1 MNELKQRLRKEITEG
16 FDYSG
21 EITEAELFEKIDTA
35 ILKEAKSNFLTLE
48 KKESLRKELYASIR
62 GLDILEEL
70 LEQEDITEIMI
81 NGPDAVFVETG
92 GRLRRSEKTFESRE
106 KLEDI
111 IQQIAAGANR
121 VVNEANP
128 ILDARLKEGSRVNV
142 ILSPVAL
149 DGPVVTIRKFA
160 KEPFTMERLVA
171 AGALTEE
178 AAEFLGSLV
187 RAKYNLFISG
197 GTGSGKTTFLNAL
210 TGFIPPEERIVT
222 IEDAAELK
230 ITGIENLVRLE
241 VRNRTDEGCRE
252 ISIRD
257 LIRTALR
264 ARPDRIIIGEVRGAE
279 TIDMLQAMNT
289 GHDGSLS
296 TGHGNS
302 TTDMLDR
309 LETMVL
315 LGADIPLM
323 AVRKQIAS
331 AIDVMVHLGRLR
343 DGRRC
348 VLEIAEVLGCRDGEI
363 EINPLYVFTEEEGG
377 TAEQA
382 AGSLKRTGSAF
393 VQQKKL
399 LRAGWKGR
407 ESVEEK
413 E

>member
-1 MNELKQRLRKEITEG
+1 M
-16 FDYSG
+16 
-21 EITEAELFEKIDTA
+21 
-35 ILKEAKSNFLTLE
+35 KEAKTNFLTLE
-48 KKESLRKELYASIR
+48 KKEQLRKELYASIR

-70 LEQEDITEIMI
+70 LEQEDISEIMI
-81 NGPDAVFVETG
+81 NGPHAVFLEKG
-92 GRLRRSEKTFESRE
+92 GRLIRSEKTFESKE
-106 KLEDI
+106 KLEDV

-149 DGPVVTIRKFA
+149 NGPVVTIRKFS
-160 KEPFTMERLVA
+160 KEPFTMDKLIEL
-171 AGALTEE
+171 GMLTVE

-187 RAKYNLFISG
+187 RARYNLFISG

-210 TGFIPPEERIVT
+210 AGFIPSEERLVT

-230 ITGIENLVRLE
+230 ISGIENLVRLE

-264 ARPDRIIIGEVRGAE
+264 ARPDRIIVGEVRGVE

-302 TTDMLDR
+302 TSDMLNR

-331 AIDVMVHLGRLR
+331 AIDIMVHLGRLK

-348 VLEIAEVLGCRDGEI
+348 VLEISEVLGCRDGEI
-363 EINPLYVFTEEEGG
+363 EINPLFVYAEEEAKESPERVTG
-377 TAEQA
+377 T
-382 AGSLKRTGSAF
+382 LKRTGSAF
-393 VQQKKL
+393 VQQRKL
-399 LRAGWKGR
+399 LRAGERK
-407 ESVEEK
+407 ESG
-413 E
+413 

>member
-1 MNELKQRLRKEITEG
+1 MKEVKKRLRKEITES

-21 EITEAELFEKIDTA
+21 EITEAELFEKIDGA
-35 ILKEAKSNFLTLE
+35 ILKEAKTRFLTLE
-48 KKESLRKELYASIR
+48 MKEKLRKELFASIR

-70 LEQEDITEIMI
+70 LEDEDITEIMI
-81 NGPDAVFVETG
+81 NGPENVFVETG
-92 GRLRRSEKTFESRE
+92 GKLKRSEKVFESKE

-128 ILDARLKEGSRVNV
+128 ILDARLKAGSRVNV

-149 DGPVVTIRKFA
+149 NGPIVTIRKFA
-160 KEPFTMERLVA
+160 KEPYTMKRLVEE
-171 AGALTEE
+171 GTLTAE

-187 RAKYNLFISG
+187 RTGYNLFISG

-210 TGFIPPEERIVT
+210 AGYIPPEERLVT

-264 ARPDRIIIGEVRGAE
+264 ARPDRIIVGEVRGAE

-302 TTDMLDR
+302 TADMLDR

-315 LGADIPLM
+315 LGAEIPLM

-348 VLEIAEVLGCRDGEI
+348 VLEITEVLGCRDGEI
-363 EINPLYVFTEEEGG
+363 EINPLFVFVEEGAESDGMAG
-377 TAEQA
+377 T
-382 AGSLKRTGSAF
+382 LKRTGSAF

-399 LRAGWKGR
+399 LRAGQKGR
-407 ESVEEK
+407 EWSEEEK
-413 E
+413 

>member
-1 MNELKQRLRKEITEG
+1 MNELKKKLREEITAS

-21 EITEAELFEKIDTA
+21 EITEAELFGKIDGA
-35 ILKEAKSNFLTLE
+35 ILKEAKTNFLTLE
-48 KKESLRKELYASIR
+48 KKEKLRKELYASIR

-81 NGPDAVFVETG
+81 NGPDAVFVETE
-92 GRLRRSEKTFESRE
+92 GRLRRSEKTFESKE

-149 DGPVVTIRKFA
+149 NGPVVTIRKFA
-160 KEPFTMERLVA
+160 KEPFTMERLVET
-171 AGALTEE
+171 GALTEE
-178 AAEFLGSLV
+178 AAAFLGDLV
-187 RAKYNLFISG
+187 RARYNLFVSG

-210 TGFIPPEERIVT
+210 TGFIPQEERLVT

-241 VRNRTDEGCRE
+241 VRNRTGEGCRE

-257 LIRTALR
+257 LIRAALR
-264 ARPDRIIIGEVRGAE
+264 ARPDRIIVGEVRGAE

-302 TTDMLDR
+302 TADMLDR

-363 EINPLYVFTEEEGG
+363 EINPLFVYTEETDVQTGRV
-377 TAEQA
+377 

-399 LRAGWKGR
+399 LRAGVKGR
-407 ESVEEK
+407 ETSEE
-413 E
+413 

>member
-1 MNELKQRLRKEITEG
+1 MNELKKKLREEITAS

-21 EITEAELFEKIDTA
+21 EITEAELFGKIDGA
-35 ILKEAKSNFLTLE
+35 ILKEAKTNFLTLE
-48 KKESLRKELYASIR
+48 KKEKLRKELYASIR

-81 NGPDAVFVETG
+81 NGPDAVFVETE
-92 GRLRRSEKTFESRE
+92 GRLRRSEKTFESKE

-149 DGPVVTIRKFA
+149 NGPVVTIRKFA
-160 KEPFTMERLVA
+160 KEPFTMERLVET
-171 AGALTEE
+171 GALTEE
-178 AAEFLGSLV
+178 AAAFLGDLV
-187 RAKYNLFISG
+187 RARYNLFVSG

-210 TGFIPPEERIVT
+210 TGFIPQEERLVT

-241 VRNRTDEGCRE
+241 VRNRTGEGCRE

-257 LIRTALR
+257 LIRAALR
-264 ARPDRIIIGEVRGAE
+264 ARPDRIIVGEVRGAE

-302 TTDMLDR
+302 TADMLDR

-363 EINPLYVFTEEEGG
+363 EINPLFVYTEETDVQTGRVV
-377 TAEQA
+377 
-382 AGSLKRTGSAF
+382 GSLKRTGSAF

-399 LRAGWKGR
+399 LRAGVKGR
-407 ESVEEK
+407 ETSEE
-413 E
+413 

>member
-1 MNELKQRLRKEITEG
+1 MSELKKRLREEITAS

-21 EITEAELFEKIDTA
+21 EITETELFEKIDGA
-35 ILKEAKSNFLTLE
+35 ILKGAKTNFLTLE
-48 KKESLRKELYASIR
+48 KKEKLRKELYASIR

-81 NGPDAVFVETG
+81 NGPDAVFVETE
-92 GRLRRSEKTFESRE
+92 GRLRRSEKTFESKE

-149 DGPVVTIRKFA
+149 DGPVVTVRKFA
-160 KEPFTMERLVA
+160 KDPFTMKRLVEN
-171 AGALTEE
+171 GALTEE
-178 AAEFLGSLV
+178 AAEFLGELV
-187 RAKYNLFISG
+187 RARYNLFISG

-210 TGFIPPEERIVT
+210 TGFIPREERLIT

-241 VRNRTDEGCRE
+241 VRNRTGEGCRE

-257 LIRTALR
+257 LIRAALR
-264 ARPDRIIIGEVRGAE
+264 ARPDRIIVGEVRGAE

-302 TTDMLDR
+302 TADMLDR

-363 EINPLYVFTEEEGG
+363 EINPLFVYTEETDVQTGRV
-377 TAEQA
+377 

-399 LRAGWKGR
+399 LRAGVKGR
-407 ESVEEK
+407 ETSEE
-413 E
+413 

>member
-1 MNELKQRLRKEITEG
+1 MNEIKKKLRKEITEG

-21 EITEAELFEKIDTA
+21 EITEAELFEKIDSV
-35 ILKEAKSNFLTLE
+35 ILKEAKTNFLTLE
-48 KKESLRKELYASIR
+48 KKEQLRKELYASIR

-70 LEQEDITEIMI
+70 LEQEDISEIMI
-81 NGPDAVFVETG
+81 NGPHAVFLEKG
-92 GRLRRSEKTFESRE
+92 GRLIRSEKTFESKE
-106 KLEDI
+106 KLEDV

-149 DGPVVTIRKFA
+149 NGPVVTIRKFS
-160 KEPFTMERLVA
+160 KEPFTMDKLIEL
-171 AGALTEE
+171 GMLTVE

-187 RAKYNLFISG
+187 RARYNLFISG

-210 TGFIPPEERIVT
+210 AGFIPSEERLVT

-230 ITGIENLVRLE
+230 ISGIENLVRLE

-264 ARPDRIIIGEVRGAE
+264 ARPDRIIVGEVRGVE

-302 TTDMLDR
+302 TSDMLNR

-331 AIDVMVHLGRLR
+331 AIDIMVHLGRLK

-348 VLEIAEVLGCRDGEI
+348 VLEISEVLGCRDGEI
-363 EINPLYVFTEEEGG
+363 EINPLFVYAEEEDKESPERVTG
-377 TAEQA
+377 A
-382 AGSLKRTGSAF
+382 LKRTCSAF
-393 VQQKKL
+393 VQQRKL
-399 LRAGWKGR
+399 LRAGER
-407 ESVEEK
+407 K
-413 E
+413 ERG

>member
-1 MNELKQRLRKEITEG
+1 MNEIKKKLRKEITEG

-21 EITEAELFEKIDTA
+21 EITEAELFEKIDSV
-35 ILKEAKSNFLTLE
+35 ILKEAKTNFLTLE
-48 KKESLRKELYASIR
+48 KKERLRKELYASIR

-70 LEQEDITEIMI
+70 LEQEDISEIMI
-81 NGPDAVFVETG
+81 NGPHAVFLEKG
-92 GRLRRSEKTFESRE
+92 GRLIQSEKTFESKE
-106 KLEDI
+106 KLEDV

-128 ILDARLKEGSRVNV
+128 ILDARLKDGSRVNV
-142 ILSPVAL
+142 ILFPVAL
-149 DGPVVTIRKFA
+149 NGPVVTVRKFS
-160 KEPFTMERLVA
+160 KEPFTMEKLVEL
-171 AGALTEE
+171 GMLTVE

-187 RAKYNLFISG
+187 RARYNLFISG

-210 TGFIPPEERIVT
+210 AGFIPSEERLVT

-230 ITGIENLVRLE
+230 ISGIENLVRLE

-257 LIRTALR
+257 LIRAALR
-264 ARPDRIIIGEVRGAE
+264 ARPDRIIVGEVRGVE

-302 TTDMLDR
+302 TSDMLNR

-331 AIDVMVHLGRLR
+331 AIDIMVHLGRLK

-348 VLEIAEVLGCRDGEI
+348 VLEISEVLGCRDGEI
-363 EINPLYVFTEEEGG
+363 EINPLFVYAEEEDKESPEHVTG
-377 TAEQA
+377 A
-382 AGSLKRTGSAF
+382 LKRTGSAF
-393 VQQKKL
+393 VQQRKL
-399 LRAGWKGR
+399 LRAGERK
-407 ESVEEK
+407 ESG
-413 E
+413 

>member
-1 MNELKQRLRKEITEG
+1 MSELKKRLREEITAS

-21 EITEAELFEKIDTA
+21 EITEAELFEKIDGA
-35 ILKEAKSNFLTLE
+35 ILKGAKTNFLTLE
-48 KKESLRKELYASIR
+48 KKEKLRKELYASIR

-81 NGPDAVFVETG
+81 NGPDAVFVETE
-92 GRLRRSEKTFESRE
+92 GRLRRSEKTFESKE

-149 DGPVVTIRKFA
+149 DGPVVTVRKFA
-160 KEPFTMERLVA
+160 KDPFTMKRLVEN
-171 AGALTEE
+171 GALTEE
-178 AAEFLGSLV
+178 AAEFLGELV
-187 RAKYNLFISG
+187 RARYNLFISG

-210 TGFIPPEERIVT
+210 TGFIPREERLIT

-241 VRNRTDEGCRE
+241 VRNGMGEGCRE

-264 ARPDRIIIGEVRGAE
+264 ARPDRIIVGEVRGAE

-302 TTDMLDR
+302 TADMLDR

-348 VLEIAEVLGCRDGEI
+348 VLEITEVLGCRDGEI
-363 EINPLYVFTEEEGG
+363 EINPLFVYTEETEDITGRVV
-377 TAEQA
+377 
-382 AGSLKRTGSAF
+382 GSLKRTGSTF

-399 LRAGWKGR
+399 LRAGVKGR
-407 ESVEEK
+407 KTSEE
-413 E
+413 